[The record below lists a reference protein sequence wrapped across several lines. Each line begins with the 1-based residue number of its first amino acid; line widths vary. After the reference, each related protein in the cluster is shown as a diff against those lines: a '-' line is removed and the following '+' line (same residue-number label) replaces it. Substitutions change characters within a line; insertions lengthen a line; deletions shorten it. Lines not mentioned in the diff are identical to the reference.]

1 MSRAE
6 TFLGDFAAALLDP
19 GHPPPTGLL
28 TWNGSD
34 PAVRFA
40 VYRNNVA
47 VSLVEALADTFP
59 VTRELVG
66 PPFFEAMARCFVSA
80 KPPRSPVLT
89 AYGDSFPDFIAGF
102 APAHALPYLP
112 DLARLEL
119 ARVRAYHAP
128 DAEPLGTAALAG
140 HLANPDRLPGTRVAL
155 HPSAAVLVS
164 AHAIVALWAA
174 HQGDGRIEDVDLD
187 RPECALVLRQG
198 DDVLVL
204 SVPRGAAAFVAALGA
219 GTPLGE
225 AAEVAA
231 CAEPELDLIA
241 TLAVLIHHGAIVAWH
256 PPGDPQQ

>member
-1 MSRAE
+1 MSSAE
-6 TFLGDFAAALLDP
+6 TVLGDFASALLDP
-19 GHPPPTGLL
+19 GRPPPTGLT

-66 PPFFEAMARCFVSA
+66 AHFFEAMARCFVTA

-89 AYGDSFPDFIAGF
+89 AYGDGFPDFIAGF
-102 APAHALPYLP
+102 GPAHALPYLP

-128 DAEPLGTAALAG
+128 DAEPLGTAELAG
-140 HLANPDRLPGTRVAL
+140 HLADPDRLPGTRVTL
-155 HPSAAVLVS
+155 HPCATVLVA
-164 AHAIVALWAA
+164 AHAIVSLWAA
-174 HQGDGRIEDVDLD
+174 HQREGRFEDVDLD
-187 RPECALVLRQG
+187 QPESALVLRQR

-204 SVPRGAAAFVAALGA
+204 GIPRGAAAFLAALAA
-219 GTPLGE
+219 GIPLGE

-231 CAEPELDLIA
+231 CAEPGFDLIE
-241 TLAVLIHHGAIVAWH
+241 TLALLIHHGGISAWQ